1 MKEIYAKIAGKVQ
14 QVGFRQYTKKQADK
28 LGVVGWVR
36 NLDDGTVECIGQGKE
51 EKLEK
56 FAKHLKRGP
65 YFADVE
71 TTQIDWYDDLQD
83 QFSGFTIDG

>member
-1 MKEIYAKIAGKVQ
+1 MKEIYAKITGKVQ

-28 LGVVGWVR
+28 LGVLGWVR
-36 NLDDGTVECIGQGKE
+36 NLDDGSVESVAQGGE

-65 YFADVE
+65 YFAEVDYA
-71 TTQIDWYDDLQD
+71 QIDWYDDPQD
-83 QFSGFTIDG
+83 AFTEFTIDG